1 MARFVFALSAAAWMA
16 AVVTA
21 VDISA
26 GYAPGAARPGLFRP
40 GDAQPASSDSA
51 PSRAL
56 LDRYCVG
63 CHNDRLKT
71 GGLSLDTVNPAN
83 LGEHAETWEK
93 VVRKLRAGTMPPIG
107 RPRPEQAAVASFIA
121 SLETGLDRAAAAKPN
136 PGRAP
141 LHRLNRTEYA
151 NAIRDMLALDID
163 VRALL
168 PADDTD
174 EHGFDNVAEVL
185 TVSPALMERYLFA
198 ARKIGRLALGYPTGP
213 GVELYQLSR
222 LLTQDDRVS
231 DELPFG
237 SRGGAAVRHYFP
249 ADAEYTIKVKLK
261 SNLYDYI
268 LGLGRPQQLD
278 VRLDGAL
285 AKRFMVGGRA
295 DLNPPPPSFSGAM
308 RGNNEFEIHAHDAD
322 AGLEVTLAVKAGM
335 RTVGVFFAR
344 QAWEGEGVLQPVQ
357 TGYPLAVNEQYDGL
371 AAVDSITIDGPFKI
385 TGPGD
390 TPSRRRI
397 LLCTPRSAGDE
408 AACAS
413 RILSTIARRAYR
425 RPVTDDDLRTLT
437 GFYRSG
443 RKDGTFESGIQF
455 ALERILIDPDFLFR
469 TERDPAGV
477 KAGSPYRLT
486 DLELASRLSFFLWS
500 SIPDDE
506 LLDEAA
512 KGRLTEPSVL
522 AAQVRRMLSDARAKA
537 LVENFAGQWLV
548 LRNIRDAAPDPD
560 LFPDFDEN
568 LREAFLRETELFIDS
583 QVRDDRSVPEL
594 LTADYTFLNERL
606 ARHYGVPGVQG
617 TRFRRVTLAGAQR
630 GGLLG
635 HGSLLTVTSYP
646 NRTSPVLRGK
656 WLLENILGTPP
667 PPPPPDVPA
676 LRDKGE
682 NGRPQSVRER
692 LEDHRRNPTCA
703 ACHAQMDPL
712 GFALDHFD
720 AVGKWREADEGTAVD
735 ASGTLPDGSTF
746 RGLDGL
752 RTLLDSRRE
761 QFVATVTEKLLA
773 YALGRGLEAYD
784 MPAVRKIV
792 RDAADD
798 RHRWSSIVLGIVDSV
813 PFRMR
818 MAESGN

>member
-1 MARFVFALSAAAWMA
+1 M
-16 AVVTA
+16 
-21 VDISA
+21 
-26 GYAPGAARPGLFRP
+26 
-40 GDAQPASSDSA
+40 
-51 PSRAL
+51 
-56 LDRYCVG
+56 
-63 CHNDRLKT
+63 
-71 GGLSLDTVNPAN
+71 
-83 LGEHAETWEK
+83 
-93 VVRKLRAGTMPPIG
+93 
-107 RPRPEQAAVASFIA
+107 
-121 SLETGLDRAAAAKPN
+121 
-136 PGRAP
+136 
-141 LHRLNRTEYA
+141 
-151 NAIRDMLALDID
+151 
-163 VRALL
+163 
-168 PADDTD
+168 
-174 EHGFDNVAEVL
+174 
-185 TVSPALMERYLFA
+185 
-198 ARKIGRLALGYPTGP
+198 
-213 GVELYQLSR
+213 
-222 LLTQDDRVS
+222 LTQDDRLS

-237 SRGGAAVRHYFP
+237 SRGGTAVRHYFP
-249 ADAEYTIKVKLK
+249 ADAEYKFKVKLK

-278 VRLDGAL
+278 IRLDGAL
-285 AKRFMVGGRA
+285 VKRFTVGGRE

-308 RGNNEFEIHAHDAD
+308 RGNTLFETYAHDAD
-322 AGLEVTLAVKAGM
+322 AALEVSVPVKAGM
-335 RTVGVFFAR
+335 RSVGVFFTR
-344 QAWEGEGVLQPVQ
+344 QSWENEGVQQPVQ

-371 AAVDSITIDGPFKI
+371 AAIDSIAIDGPFKI

-397 LLCTPRSAGDE
+397 LLCAPRGGDE
-408 AACAS
+408 DACAK

-425 RPVTDDDLRTLT
+425 RPVSDDDVRTLVD
-437 GFYRSG
+437 FYREG
-443 RKDGTFESGIQF
+443 RKGATFESGIEF

-469 TERDPAGV
+469 AERDPSGV
-477 KAGSPYRLT
+477 KAGAAYRLT

-500 SIPDDE
+500 SVPDDE

-512 KGRLTEPSVL
+512 RGRLKDPAVL
-522 AAQVRRMLSDARAKA
+522 AAQVRRMMADARAKA
-537 LVENFAGQWLV
+537 MVENFAGQWLV

-568 LREAFLRETELFIDS
+568 LREAFQRETELFIES
-583 QVRDDRSVPEL
+583 QMRDDKSVPEL
-594 LTADYTFLNERL
+594 LTANYTFLNERL
-606 ARHYGVPGVQG
+606 ARHYGIAGVRG
-617 TRFRRVTLAGAQR
+617 TRFRRVPLAGDR

-676 LRDKGE
+676 LKDKGE

-720 AVGKWREADEGTAVD
+720 AVGKWREADAGTPVD

-746 RGLDGL
+746 TGLDGL

-773 YALGRGLEAYD
+773 YAMGRGLEAYD

-792 RDAADD
+792 RDAGADG
-798 RHRWSSIVLGIVDSV
+798 HRWSSIVLGIVDSV

-818 MAESGN
+818 TAESGN

>member
-1 MARFVFALSAAAWMA
+1 MARYVFALCGAAWLA
-16 AVVTA
+16 ALATTVDRSSALQAFADTPATA
-21 VDISA
+21 Q
-26 GYAPGAARPGLFRP
+26 
-40 GDAQPASSDSA
+40 QPAADGS
-51 PSRAL
+51 PRAL
-56 LDRYCVG
+56 FDQYCVT
-63 CHNDRLKT
+63 CHNQRLKT
-71 GGLSLDTVNPAN
+71 AGLSLDTVDPAN
-83 LGEHAETWEK
+83 LAEHTELWEK

-107 RPRPEQAAVASFIA
+107 RPRPEKPAVAALIS
-121 SLETGLDRAAAAKPN
+121 SLETGLDRAAAEHPN

-151 NAIRDMLALDID
+151 NAIRDLLALDVD

-213 GVELYQLSR
+213 GVELYTLPRMLAQEDRLS
-222 LLTQDDRVS
+222 DD
-231 DELPFG
+231 LPFG
-237 SRGGAAVRHYFP
+237 SRGGTAVRHFFP
-249 ADAEYTIKVKLK
+249 ADAEYKIKIKLK

-285 AKRFMVGGRA
+285 VKRFTVGGRS

-308 RGNNEFEIHAHDAD
+308 RGNSEYETHAHDAD
-322 AGLEVTLAVKAGM
+322 AGLEVSLAVKAGT
-335 RTVGVFFAR
+335 RVVGVFFVR
-344 QAWEGEGVLQPVQ
+344 QSWEGEGVLQPVQ
-357 TGYPLAVNEQYDGL
+357 TGYPLAVNEQWDGL
-371 AAVDSITIDGPFKI
+371 AAIDSVAIDGPFKI

-390 TPSRRRI
+390 TPSRRRVLTCAPRGGDDEVCAKRI
-397 LLCTPRSAGDE
+397 LLA
-408 AACAS
+408 
-413 RILSTIARRAYR
+413 LARRAYR
-425 RPVTDDDLRTLT
+425 RPVTDDDLKTLLE
-437 GFYRSG
+437 FYKTG

-455 ALERILIDPDFLFR
+455 ALERMLIDPDFLFR
-469 TERDPAGV
+469 AERTPPGV
-477 KAGSPYRLT
+477 KAGAPYKLS

-500 SIPDDE
+500 SVPDDR

-512 KGRLTEPSVL
+512 RGKLKEPAVL
-522 AAQVRRMLSDARAKA
+522 SAQVRRMMADPRASA
-537 LVENFAGQWLV
+537 LVQNFAGQWLM

-560 LFPDFDEN
+560 LFPNFDEN
-568 LREAFLRETELFIDS
+568 LREAFRHETELFIES
-583 QVRDDRSVPEL
+583 QVLEDRGVPEL
-594 LTADYTFLNERL
+594 LTANYTFLNERL
-606 ARHYGVPGVQG
+606 ARHYGVPGVNG
-617 TRFRRVTLAGAQR
+617 TRFRRVTLEGQR

-676 LRDKGE
+676 LKDKGAD
-682 NGRPQSVRER
+682 GRPQSVRER

-720 AVGKWREADEGTAVD
+720 AVGKWRDADAGTAVD

-746 RGLDGL
+746 KGLDGL

-761 QFVATVTEKLLA
+761 RFVSTVTEKLLA

-784 MPAVRKIV
+784 MPAVRKVV
-792 RDAADD
+792 RNASADGYQ
-798 RHRWSSIVLGIVDSV
+798 WSSILVGIVESA

-818 MAESGN
+818 TAESGN

>member
-1 MARFVFALSAAAWMA
+1 MARFVFAFSAAAWLALVATTVDPSA
-16 AVVTA
+16 AGRPPA
-21 VDISA
+21 
-26 GYAPGAARPGLFRP
+26 APQNSP
-40 GDAQPASSDSA
+40 DATS
-51 PSRAL
+51 SRAL
-56 LDRYCVG
+56 LDRYCVS

-71 GGLSLDTVNPAN
+71 AGLALNTVNPAN
-83 LGEHAETWEK
+83 LAEHAEIWEK
-93 VVRKLRAGTMPPIG
+93 VVRKLRSGTMPPIG
-107 RPRPEQAAVASFIA
+107 RPRPEPAAVTSLIK
-121 SLETGLDRAAAAKPN
+121 SLETGLDRAAAARPN

-163 VRALL
+163 VRSLL

-174 EHGFDNVAEVL
+174 EHGFDNVADVL

-222 LLTQDDRVS
+222 LLTQDERVS
-231 DELPFG
+231 DDLPFG

-249 ADAEYTIKVKLK
+249 ADAEYQIKVKLK

-285 AKRFMVGGRA
+285 AKRFTVGGRT

-308 RGNNEFEIHAHDAD
+308 RGNNEYELRAHDAD
-322 AGLEVTLAVKAGM
+322 AGLDVTLPVKAGM
-335 RTVGVFFAR
+335 RTVGVYFAR

-371 AAVDSITIDGPFKI
+371 AAVDSIAIDGPFKI

-390 TPSRRRI
+390 TASRRRI
-397 LLCTPRSAGDE
+397 LLCTPRSAGEE
-408 AACAS
+408 AACAN

-425 RPVTDDDLRTLT
+425 RPVTDEDMRTLT
-437 GFYRSG
+437 EFYASG
-443 RKDGTFESGIQF
+443 RKDGSFESGIQF

-469 TERDPAGV
+469 TQRNPSDA
-477 KAGSPYRLT
+477 KAGSPYRLS

-500 SIPDDE
+500 SIPDDG
-506 LLDEAA
+506 LMDDAA
-512 KGRLTEPSVL
+512 KGRLKDPKVL
-522 AAQVRRMLSDARAKA
+522 AAQVRRMMADPRAEA

-568 LREAFLRETELFIDS
+568 LRDAFMRETELFIDS
-583 QVRDDRSVPEL
+583 QMRSDRSIPEL

-606 ARHYGVPGVQG
+606 ARHYGIAGVQG
-617 TRFRRVTLAGAQR
+617 SRFRRVTLNGAER

-676 LRDKGE
+676 LKDKDE

-720 AVGKWREADEGTAVD
+720 AVGKWREKDEGTAVD

-798 RHRWSSIVLGIVDSV
+798 GHSWSSIVLGIVDSV

-818 MAESGN
+818 TVESSH

>member
-1 MARFVFALSAAAWMA
+1 MARCVFALCGAAWLATMATTVDRSSALPAFAAAPA
-16 AVVTA
+16 AA
-21 VDISA
+21 QPPAADGS
-26 GYAPGAARPGLFRP
+26 PGALF
-40 GDAQPASSDSA
+40 
-51 PSRAL
+51 
-56 LDRYCVG
+56 DRYCVT
-63 CHNDRLKT
+63 CHNQSLKT
-71 GGLSLDTVNPAN
+71 AGLSLETLDPAN
-83 LGEHAETWEK
+83 FAEHTEIWEK

-107 RPRPEQAAVASFIA
+107 RPRPEKPAVAALIS
-121 SLETGLDRAAAAKPN
+121 SLETGLDRAAAEHPN

-151 NAIRDMLALDID
+151 NAIRDLLALDVD

-213 GVELYQLSR
+213 GVELYTLPRMLAQEDRLS
-222 LLTQDDRVS
+222 DD
-231 DELPFG
+231 LPFG
-237 SRGGAAVRHYFP
+237 SRGGTAVRHFFP
-249 ADAEYTIKVKLK
+249 ADAEYTIKIKLK

-285 AKRFMVGGRA
+285 IKRFTVGGRA

-308 RGNNEFEIHAHDAD
+308 RGNSAYETHAHDAD
-322 AGLEVTLAVKAGM
+322 AGLEVTLPVKAGT
-335 RTVGVFFAR
+335 RVVGVFFTR
-344 QAWEGEGVLQPVQ
+344 QSWEGEGVLQPVQ
-357 TGYPLAVNEQYDGL
+357 TGYPLAVNEQWDGL
-371 AAVDSITIDGPFKI
+371 AAIDSVAIDGPFKI

-397 LLCTPRSAGDE
+397 LTCTPRGDDM
-408 AACAS
+408 ACAK
-413 RILSTIARRAYR
+413 RILSALARRAYR
-425 RPVTDDDLRTLT
+425 RPVTDDDVKTLLD
-437 GFYRSG
+437 FYKTG

-455 ALERILIDPDFLFR
+455 ALERMLIDPDFLFR
-469 TERDPAGV
+469 AERDPSGV
-477 KAGSPYRLT
+477 KAGAPYRLS
-486 DLELASRLSFFLWS
+486 DVELASRLSFFLWS
-500 SIPDDE
+500 SVPDDQ

-512 KGRLTEPSVL
+512 RGKLKDPAVL
-522 AAQVRRMLSDARAKA
+522 SAQVRRMMADPRASA
-537 LVENFAGQWLV
+537 LVQNFGGQWLM

-560 LFPDFDEN
+560 LFPNFDEN
-568 LREAFLRETELFIDS
+568 LREAFRRETELFLES
-583 QVRDDRSVPEL
+583 QVHEDRGLPEL
-594 LTADYTFLNERL
+594 LTANYTFLNERL
-606 ARHYGVPGVQG
+606 ARHYGVPGVNG
-617 TRFRRVTLAGAQR
+617 TRFRRVTLEGRR

-676 LRDKGE
+676 LKDKGAD
-682 NGRPQSVRER
+682 GRPQSVRER

-720 AVGKWREADEGTAVD
+720 AVGKWRDADAGTAVD

-746 RGLDGL
+746 KGLEGL
-752 RTLLDSRRE
+752 RTLLDSRRQ
-761 QFVATVTEKLLA
+761 QFVSTVTEKLLA

-784 MPAVRKIV
+784 MPAVRNIV
-792 RDAADD
+792 RNANADGYQ
-798 RHRWSSIVLGIVDSV
+798 WSAILVGIVESV

-818 MAESGN
+818 TAESGN

>member
-1 MARFVFALSAAAWMA
+1 MMPPQGSPRPDA
-16 AVVTA
+16 VTA
-21 VDISA
+21 D
-26 GYAPGAARPGLFRP
+26 GL
-40 GDAQPASSDSA
+40 AS
-51 PSRAL
+51 
-56 LDRYCVG
+56 
-63 CHNDRLKT
+63 
-71 GGLSLDTVNPAN
+71 
-83 LGEHAETWEK
+83 W
-93 VVRKLRAGTMPPIG
+93 
-107 RPRPEQAAVASFIA
+107 
-121 SLETGLDRAAAAKPN
+121 LETTLDRAAATRPN
-136 PGRAP
+136 PGRP
-141 LHRLNRTEYA
+141 LLHRVNRVEYA
-151 NAIRDMLALDID
+151 NAIRDLLALEID

-222 LLTQDDRVS
+222 LLTQDDRLS
-231 DELPFG
+231 DDLPFG

-249 ADAEYTIKVKLK
+249 ADAEYRIKVKLK

-285 AKRFMVGGRA
+285 AKRFTIGGRA

-308 RGNNEFEIHAHDAD
+308 RGNNEFETFAHDAD
-322 AGLEVTLAVKAGM
+322 AGLEVTLPVKAGM

-344 QAWEGEGVLQPVQ
+344 QAFESEGVLQPVQ

-371 AAVDSITIDGPFKI
+371 AAVDSVAIDGPFKI
-385 TGPGD
+385 AGPGD
-390 TPSRRRI
+390 TPSRRKL
-397 LLCTPRSAGDE
+397 LLCTPRNAGDE
-408 AACAS
+408 EACAK

-425 RPVTDDDLRTLT
+425 RPVMDDDIRTLT
-437 GFYRSG
+437 EFYRTG
-443 RKDGTFESGIQF
+443 RKDSTFESGIQF

-512 KGRLTEPSVL
+512 KGRLKDPTVL
-522 AAQVRRMLSDARAKA
+522 AAQVRRMMSDARARA

-568 LREAFLRETELFIDS
+568 LREAFQRETELFIES

-594 LTADYTFLNERL
+594 LTANYTFLNERL
-606 ARHYGVPGVQG
+606 ARHYGIPGVQG
-617 TRFRRVTLAGAQR
+617 TRFRRVTLADAQR

-676 LRDKGE
+676 LKDKGE

-720 AVGKWREADEGTAVD
+720 AVGNWREADAGTTVD
-735 ASGTLPDGSTF
+735 ASGTLPDGSRF
-746 RGLDGL
+746 QGLDGL

-773 YALGRGLEAYD
+773 YSLGRGLEAYD

-792 RDAADD
+792 RDAAGNG
-798 RHRWSSIVLGIVDSV
+798 HRWSSIVLGVVDSV

-818 MAESGN
+818 TAESGN

>member
-1 MARFVFALSAAAWMA
+1 MARFVFALCGAAWLA
-16 AVVTA
+16 AVA
-21 VDISA
+21 SA
-26 GYAPGAARPGLFRP
+26 IDPSSRIEAFTGAAVQ
-40 GDAQPASSDSA
+40 QPAADPGS
-51 PSRAL
+51 PRAVF
-56 LDRYCVG
+56 DRYCTS
-63 CHNDRLKT
+63 CHNQRLKT
-71 GGLSLDTVNPAN
+71 AGLSLDAVDPASPA
-83 LGEHAETWEK
+83 EHAEIWEK

-107 RPRPEQAAVASFIA
+107 RPRPDKPAVAALIA
-121 SLETGLDRAAAAKPN
+121 SLETGLDSAAAARPN

-151 NAIRDMLALDID
+151 NAIRDLLALDVD

-213 GVELYQLSR
+213 GVELYTLPRMLAQDGRLSE
-222 LLTQDDRVS
+222 D
-231 DELPFG
+231 LPFG
-237 SRGGAAVRHYFP
+237 SRGGAAVRHFFP
-249 ADAEYTIKVKLK
+249 ADAEYKVTIKLK

-285 AKRFMVGGRA
+285 VKRFTVGGRS

-308 RGNNEFEIHAHDAD
+308 RGNSEYEIYAHDAD
-322 AGLEVTLAVKAGM
+322 AGLDVTLPVKAGR
-335 RTVGVFFAR
+335 RTVGVFFTR
-344 QAWEGEGVLQPVQ
+344 QAWEQEGVLQPVQ
-357 TGYPLAVNEQYDGL
+357 TGYPLAVNEQHDGL
-371 AAVDSITIDGPFKI
+371 AAVDSIAIDGPFKI

-397 LLCTPRSAGDE
+397 LLCTPRGGDE
-408 AACAS
+408 DACAK
-413 RILSTIARRAYR
+413 RILSTVARRAYR
-425 RPVTDDDLRTLT
+425 RPVSDDDVRTLVE
-437 GFYRSG
+437 FYKTG

-469 TERDPAGV
+469 AERDPSGV
-477 KAGSPYRLT
+477 KAGAPYRLS

-512 KGRLTEPSVL
+512 RGRLKEPGVL
-522 AAQVRRMLSDARAKA
+522 AAQVRRMMADPRANA
-537 LVENFAGQWLV
+537 LVDNFAGQWLV

-568 LREAFLRETELFIDS
+568 LREAFRRETELFIGS
-583 QVRDDRSVPEL
+583 QVKDDRSVPEL
-594 LTADYTFLNERL
+594 LTANYTFLNERL
-606 ARHYGVPGVQG
+606 ARHYGIPGVQG
-617 TRFRRVTLAGAQR
+617 TRFRRVTLDAGQR

-676 LRDKGE
+676 LKDKGE

-692 LEDHRRNPTCA
+692 LEDHRRNATCA

-720 AVGKWREADEGTAVD
+720 AVGKWRDADAGTTVD

-746 RGLDGL
+746 KGLDGL

-792 RDAADD
+792 RDAGADG
-798 RHRWSSIVLGIVDSV
+798 HHWSAVVLGIVDSV

-818 MAESGN
+818 RAESGN

>member
-1 MARFVFALSAAAWMA
+1 MARFVFALFGAAWLAAAATTVDRSAVQAFTAAPAAGQQSAAADGSPKA
-16 AVVTA
+16 
-21 VDISA
+21 
-26 GYAPGAARPGLFRP
+26 LF
-40 GDAQPASSDSA
+40 
-51 PSRAL
+51 
-56 LDRYCVG
+56 DRYCIT
-63 CHNDRLKT
+63 CHNQRLKT
-71 GGLSLDTVNPAN
+71 AGLSLDTVDPAN
-83 LGEHAETWEK
+83 LAQHTEIWEK

-107 RPRPEQAAVASFIA
+107 RPRPEKPAVAALIA
-121 SLETGLDRAAAAKPN
+121 SLETGLDRAAAERPN

-151 NAIRDMLALDID
+151 NAIRDLLGLDVD

-198 ARKIGRLALGYPTGP
+198 ARKIGRLALGYPAGP
-213 GVELYQLSR
+213 GVELYTLPR
-222 LLTQDDRVS
+222 MLAQDDRLS
-231 DELPFG
+231 DDLPFG
-237 SRGGAAVRHYFP
+237 SRGGTAVRHYFP
-249 ADAEYTIKVKLK
+249 ADAEYKIKVKLK

-285 AKRFMVGGRA
+285 VKRFTIGGRN

-308 RGNNEFEIHAHDAD
+308 RGNSEYETHAHDAD
-322 AGLEVTLAVKAGM
+322 AGLEVTLPVKAGA
-335 RTVGVFFAR
+335 RTVGVFFTR
-344 QAWEGEGVLQPVQ
+344 QSWEGEGVLQPVQ

-371 AAVDSITIDGPFKI
+371 AAIDSVAIDGPFKI

-390 TPSRRRI
+390 TPSRRKI
-397 LLCTPRSAGDE
+397 LICTPRGGDD
-408 AACAS
+408 AACAKQ
-413 RILSTIARRAYR
+413 IMSTLARRAYR
-425 RPVTDDDLRTLT
+425 RPVTDDDVQTLLE
-437 GFYRSG
+437 FYRTG
-443 RKDGTFESGIQF
+443 KKDGTFESGIQF
-455 ALERILIDPDFLFR
+455 ALERMLIDPDFLFR
-469 TERDPAGV
+469 AERDPSGV
-477 KAGSPYRLT
+477 KAGAPYRLS

-500 SIPDDE
+500 SVPDDQ

-512 KGRLTEPSVL
+512 RGRLKDPAVL
-522 AAQVRRMLSDARAKA
+522 SAQVRRMMADPRASA
-537 LVENFAGQWLV
+537 LVGNFAGQWLM

-560 LFPDFDEN
+560 LFPNFDEN
-568 LREAFLRETELFIDS
+568 LREAFRRETELFIES
-583 QVRDDRSVPEL
+583 QVHDDRGVPEL
-594 LTADYTFLNERL
+594 LTANYTFLNERL
-606 ARHYGVPGVQG
+606 ARHYGVPGVNG
-617 TRFRRVTLAGAQR
+617 TRFRRVTLENQR

-676 LRDKGE
+676 LKDKGAD
-682 NGRPQSVRER
+682 GRPQSVRER

-720 AVGKWREADEGTAVD
+720 AVGTWRDADAGTPVD
-735 ASGTLPDGSTF
+735 ASGTLPDGSSF
-746 RGLDGL
+746 KGLDGL

-773 YALGRGLEAYD
+773 YGLGRGLEAYD

-792 RDAADD
+792 RDAQADGY
-798 RHRWSSIVLGIVDSV
+798 RWSSIVLGIANSV

-818 MAESGN
+818 TAESAN